1 MQRDVLEKDII
12 GFERQKM
19 PGFLIIWY
27 FDKRVEL
34 ETKYSKYITTKG
46 ICQVAFTLICTEIIS
61 VFRLV
66 NILHEAKSNHEEIW
80 KIAKDLRKK

>member
-46 ICQVAFTLICTEIIS
+46 ICQVALTLICTEIIS
-61 VFRLV
+61 VF
-66 NILHEAKSNHEEIW
+66 ILHEAKSNHEEIW
-80 KIAKDLRKK
+80 KIAKNLRKK